1 MEKTKGSGGTDR
13 YGYSLWGFNRSLAK
27 LFVSKWTE
35 KFGPPALGVG
45 RFLTRIRHD
54 WKNIPSLE
62 PPPESSL
69 CPSLVGFRF
78 RSSQPESRA
87 RSGEANP

>member
-1 MEKTKGSGGTDR
+1 MYGHGKSDKPIVSGKPLNKE
-13 YGYSLWGFNRSLAK
+13 YGAPCSAEGVEER
-27 LFVSKWTE
+27 
-35 KFGPPALGVG
+35 GPPALGVG
-45 RFLTRIRHD
+45 RFLTRMRHD

-62 PPPESSL
+62 PPPEASL
-69 CPSLVGFRF
+69 CPSPVGFLF